1 MTEIEIGDDYVVAK
15 KSEYKQSMDV
25 QEVPEVLS
33 PVNRTV
39 SGTEVISEFA
49 DGSSK
54 TTTWNEEALVS
65 LLRAGT
71 IEEKTHVHPID
82 VKEFIR
88 QTVSFPG
95 EDVIATANDSLGVT
109 GTYELTIKTSLTSDE
124 MDEIEERFHI
134 IEIYGFDA
142 DHFDK
147 NPQDESSLGLILDTN
162 TYVG

>member
-1 MTEIEIGDDYVVAK
+1 MTEIEIGDDYLVADDE
-15 KSEYKQSMDV
+15 EYQNTMKAE
-25 QEVPEVLS
+25 EVPERLS

-39 SGTEVISEFA
+39 NGIEVIEEFG
-49 DGSSK
+49 DGSSR
-54 TTTWNEEALVS
+54 TSTWNEEVLLS
-65 LLRAGT
+65 LLGWDV
-71 IEEKTHVHPID
+71 IGEVIHVID

-95 EDVIATANDSLGVT
+95 EDVIATAHDSFGMT

-124 MDEIEERFHI
+124 MDEINERFHI